1 MIDIETGMYVGFGY
15 SKKSEMEAFNKAM
28 QMLEKFGIV
37 IDSISLDKYYSSRK
51 VLKLFDKR
59 VAVYVIPKKN
69 IAKLGFEWI
78 RIIRRIM
85 KSPKEFLK
93 RYFMR
98 NLSEAG
104 FSADKRRFGWM
115 IRQRKEDRQE
125 MAMLSIALLH
135 NIFTVRVKPR

>member
-1 MIDIETGMYVGFGY
+1 M
-15 SKKSEMEAFNKAM
+15 
-28 QMLEKFGIV
+28 
-37 IDSISLDKYYSSRK
+37 
-51 VLKLFDKR
+51 KLFDKE

-69 IAKLGFEWI
+69 IAKLGFEWV
-78 RIIRRIM
+78 RVIRRIAEN
-85 KSPKEFLK
+85 PVGFLR

-115 IRQRKEDRQE
+115 IRQKREDRQE

>member
-59 VAVYVIPKKN
+59 VVVYVIPKKN

-104 FSADKRRFGWM
+104 FSADKRRFG
-115 IRQRKEDRQE
+115 
-125 MAMLSIALLH
+125 
-135 NIFTVRVKPR
+135 